1 MRISDWSS
9 DVCSSDLDVSQNIKD
24 LARGSGPKGSGSLQR
39 SYSAD
44 ASVEYWVSTSC
55 YSLDFTSAS
64 ASTPASAKSIGSFG
78 LQSLAI
84 GIILRSFE
92 RLAQSRGCRQRR
104 RPQQIG
110 RASCRER
117 GWQYVK
123 ISVVAV
129 SLKKQKN
136 K

>member
-9 DVCSSDLDVSQNIKD
+9 DVCSSDLD

-104 RPQQIG
+104 RHQHDQIG
-110 RASCRER
+110 RAH
-117 GWQYVK
+117 V
-123 ISVVAV
+123 
-129 SLKKQKN
+129 
-136 K
+136 

>member
-9 DVCSSDLDVSQNIKD
+9 DVCSSDLD

-104 RPQQIG
+104 RQGRRLHLSRQREARLQIG
-110 RASCRER
+110 RAH
-117 GWQYVK
+117 V
-123 ISVVAV
+123 
-129 SLKKQKN
+129 
-136 K
+136 